1 MAIPPLHMRKIKAA
15 LHKIAARADGLLT
28 PEAVVETAKDKHS
41 PLHSHF
47 EWDDG
52 HAASLYRLEQARRII
67 RLAVEVV
74 TPPNGGD
81 PITIRSF
88 VSLPSKRGRSDD
100 ADDAPGYVAVTDAI
114 RKVSWR
120 NEMLD
125 MMREDARRFIEK
137 YATMSEAAGIITEI
151 RAVLKRLR

>member
-1 MAIPPLHMRKIKAA
+1 MAIPPLHMRKIKDE
-15 LHKIAARADGLLT
+15 LHKIAAKADGLLT
-28 PEAVVETAKDKHS
+28 PEAVVETAKDKQS
-41 PLHSHF
+41 PLHSSF
-47 EWDDG
+47 EWNDG
-52 HAASLYRLEQARRII
+52 HAAELYRLDQARRII

-74 TPPNGGD
+74 QPPNGGE

-88 VSLPSKRGRSDD
+88 VSLPSKRDRSDD

-125 MMREDARRFIEK
+125 MMREDARRFVEK
-137 YATMSEAAGIITEI
+137 YATMTEAAGIINEI
-151 RAVLKRLR
+151 RAALRKLK